1 MKNHIVKIALTLTL
15 CATPAFT
22 GCEDFL
28 TENPQSQY
36 SVGTFYKTASD
47 FDIAIAGVY
56 AQQQDLFNNLGGTF
70 RMSITRSD
78 DTKVGAGYVDQNDK
92 FLDDATGTYI
102 LDLWQKLFT
111 VIYRANE
118 ILDKIDGVEFKDET
132 LKNSIKGEAFALRAW
147 AYYTLG
153 ASFGGVPLLDKP
165 YSTEETK
172 NIKRSSQ
179 QETFDF
185 AEKDYTTA
193 ITLLPESWKGQNLG
207 RITKYAAEGGLAR
220 LYMFK
225 SKFSSAV
232 PLLKDI
238 ISSGKYK
245 MATKYED
252 CFNDAFNNSPER
264 LWEIQFTNGG
274 LGEGNIL
281 CNSFLPEGYK
291 GDLTPFS
298 GTSAFL
304 EVSED
309 MIEAY
314 ENGDLRKEQSV
325 VTGITVGNSVRTGWY
340 IRKWLHYTAVP
351 VNNNDFAVNLP
362 VIRYTDILLMYAECL
377 NEAGYSASGE
387 AFDLINK
394 VRARAGLTALTS
406 TTTPSQIAFR
416 NAIKQERRVEFA
428 FEGLRWLDLVRWGDA
443 QIVMDK
449 FLARAEN
456 ESGLY
461 KMGSADRLL
470 YAIPAQEIA
479 NYNDKAIMWQNP
491 GY

>member
-1 MKNHIVKIALTLTL
+1 
-15 CATPAFT
+15 
-22 GCEDFL
+22 
-28 TENPQSQY
+28 
-36 SVGTFYKTASD
+36 
-47 FDIAIAGVY
+47 
-56 AQQQDLFNNLGGTF
+56 
-70 RMSITRSD
+70 
-78 DTKVGAGYVDQNDK
+78 
-92 FLDDATGTYI
+92 
-102 LDLWQKLFT
+102 
-111 VIYRANE
+111 
-118 ILDKIDGVEFKDET
+118 
-132 LKNSIKGEAFALRAW
+132 
-147 AYYTLG
+147 
-153 ASFGGVPLLDKP
+153 
-165 YSTEETK
+165 
-172 NIKRSSQ
+172 
-179 QETFDF
+179 
-185 AEKDYTTA
+185 
-193 ITLLPESWKGQNLG
+193 
-207 RITKYAAEGGLAR
+207 
-220 LYMFK
+220 
-225 SKFSSAV
+225 
-232 PLLKDI
+232 
-238 ISSGKYK
+238 
-245 MATKYED
+245 
-252 CFNDAFNNSPER
+252 
-264 LWEIQFTNGG
+264 
-274 LGEGNIL
+274 
-281 CNSFLPEGYK
+281 
-291 GDLTPFS
+291 
-298 GTSAFL
+298 
-304 EVSED
+304 